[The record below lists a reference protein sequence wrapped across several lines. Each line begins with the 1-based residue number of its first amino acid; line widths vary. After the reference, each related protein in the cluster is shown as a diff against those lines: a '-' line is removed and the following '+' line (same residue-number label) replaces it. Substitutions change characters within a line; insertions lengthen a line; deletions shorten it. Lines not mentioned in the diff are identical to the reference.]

1 MRSTPFISA
10 LAALLLVT
18 PATAQQGAPVFTPGD
33 FRQHV
38 EFLSSDLLEGRDTGS
53 RGYDLAASYVA
64 TRFEALGLTPGANG
78 SFYQRVP
85 FAAFRVDGPA
95 SLTVGGRSFAHG
107 RDVLISP
114 PKSDAP
120 LAMTVPV
127 VFAGY
132 GLDMPAQGYDDYKGL
147 DVRGKAVVVLSGYP
161 QGTASELG
169 AHLSSSKARMAGAR
183 GAVAT
188 IVIGTKAS
196 MARVPWERQLERAGE
211 PSLTWLDPAGRP
223 FDNAPGLRFQAY
235 AHTPAAQAL
244 FAGAPRTMD
253 QVLAE
258 ADRPNGRPRGFPLK
272 TSVAV
277 NARSSVQRTQSPN
290 VVAIL
295 PGSDPK
301 LAGEYVL
308 LMAHLDHVGI
318 KPAAPGASTGTD
330 TLHNGAMDNASGTAT
345 MLEVARAMARSGTR
359 PKRSILFAA
368 VTAEEKGLLGS
379 QYLAKNPL
387 PGLAG
392 TGGGKIVGVVNLD
405 MPVLLYDFSDVI
417 AFGGEHSTL
426 GATAARAAAGMGL
439 KVSADPIPE
448 EGIFTRS
455 DHYRFVQEGVPSIFL
470 MTGFA
475 GQGET
480 QFRNFLKTHYHRPS
494 DSTALPFNWNAGA
507 KFAAINY
514 AIARE
519 IADAPTAPRWYAGNF
534 FGDTFAGGQPRAPRA
549 R

>member
-1 MRSTPFISA
+1 MKIGIA
-10 LAALLLVT
+10 AAALSLTVS
-18 PATAQQGAPVFTPGD
+18 ATAQQPAPTFAPGD
-33 FRQHV
+33 FRAHV
-38 EFLSSDLLEGRDTGS
+38 EFLSSDLMEGRDTGS

-64 TRFEALGLTPGANG
+64 TRFQGMGLTPAAPG
-78 SFYQRVP
+78 FFQTVP
-85 FAAFRVDGPA
+85 FAEYRIDGPA
-95 SLTVGGRSFAHG
+95 ALTIGGRRFAHG
-107 RDVLISP
+107 GDVLVAP
-114 PKSDAP
+114 FKSGAR
-120 LAMTVPV
+120 LSMTVPV

-132 GLDMPAQGYDDYKGL
+132 GLDLPARGFDDYRGL
-147 DVRGKAVVVLSGYP
+147 DVRGKAVVILAGYP
-161 QGTASELG
+161 VGTPSELG

-188 IVIGTKAS
+188 IIVNTPMS
-196 MARVPWERQLERAGE
+196 SARVPWARAAERADE

-223 FDNAPGLRFQAY
+223 FDNAPGLKFQATVN
-235 AHTPAAQAL
+235 TPAAQAL
-244 FAGAPRTMD
+244 FAESRRSLD
-253 QVLAE
+253 QILAE
-258 ADRPNGRPRGFPLK
+258 AAKPGGKPSGFALMPTVSIDAGSK
-272 TSVAV
+272 VR
-277 NARSSVQRTQSPN
+277 RSQSPN

-295 PGSDPK
+295 PGSDPA
-301 LAGEYVL
+301 LANEYVL

-318 KPAAPGASTGTD
+318 KPAAPGAPAGAD

-345 MLEVARAMARSGTR
+345 LLEVARAMASSGIR

-387 PGLAG
+387 PAMSSLK
-392 TGGGKIVGVVNLD
+392 GGRIVGVVNLD
-405 MPVLLYDFSDVI
+405 MPVLLYDFTDVI

-426 GATAARAAAGMGL
+426 GAIAARAAAGMGL

-448 EGIFTRS
+448 QGIFTRS

-475 GQGET
+475 GQGEK
-480 QFRNFLKTHYHRPS
+480 QFRDFLATHYHRPS
-494 DSTALPFNWNAGA
+494 DSTALPFDWNAGA

-519 IADAPTAPRWYAGNF
+519 IADSPERPRWYAKNF
-534 FGDTFAGGQPRAPRA
+534 FGDTFAAGQPRAAPA

>member
-1 MRSTPFISA
+1 MRFGSVLSTLALVA
-10 LAALLLVT
+10 LAA
-18 PATAQQGAPVFTPGD
+18 PAPAQQAAPSFAPGD
-33 FRQHV
+33 FRAHV
-38 EFLSSDLLEGRDTGS
+38 EFLSSDLLEGRDTGT

-64 TRFEALGLTPGANG
+64 TRFQGLGLAPAAPGG
-78 SFYQRVP
+78 FHQSVP
-85 FAAFRVDGPA
+85 FAAYRVDGPA
-95 SLTVGGRSFAHG
+95 SLTIGGRSFAHG
-107 RDVLISP
+107 GDVLINP
-114 PKSDAP
+114 PKSEAP
-120 LAMTVPV
+120 LRMTVPL

-132 GLDMPAQGYDDYKGL
+132 GLDLPAQGFDDYAGL

-161 QGTASELG
+161 QGVASELG

-188 IVIGTKAS
+188 IVIGTAAS
-196 MARVPWERQLERAGE
+196 MARTPWERQVERAGE
-211 PSLTWLDPAGRP
+211 PSLTWLDPAGKP

-244 FAGAPRTMD
+244 FAGAPRTLE

-258 ADRPNGRPRGFPLK
+258 AARPNGKPKGFALK
-272 TSVAV
+272 PTVGV
-277 NARSSVQRTQSPN
+277 DARSAAVRTRSPN
-290 VVAIL
+290 VVAMM

-301 LAGEYVL
+301 LANEYVL
-308 LMAHLDHVGI
+308 LMAHLDHVGV
-318 KPAAPGASTGTD
+318 KPAAAPEGDAI
-330 TLHNGAMDNASGTAT
+330 HNGAMDNASGIAT
-345 MLEVARAMARSGTR
+345 MLEVARAMAEAGAR
-359 PKRSILFAA
+359 PKRPILFAA

-387 PGLAG
+387 PGIGGA
-392 TGGGKIVGVVNLD
+392 GGKIVGVVNLD

-426 GATAARAAAGMGL
+426 GATAARAVAGLGL
-439 KVSADPIPE
+439 KVSPDPIPE

-475 GQGET
+475 GQGEAR
-480 QFRNFLKTHYHRPS
+480 FRDFLKTHYHRPS
-494 DSTALPFNWNAGA
+494 DSTALPFNWASGA

-519 IADAPTAPRWYAGNF
+519 IADAPQAPRWYRGNF
-534 FGDTFAGGQPRAPRA
+534 FGDTFAGGQPKAAPA